1 MATEGHYKELVDGY
15 ELIKSVNGITCT
27 RKFMDSDPDATDSL
41 PEIGDALDA
50 TDDVL
55 STVVVTQIRIT
66 KHGNVPANQL
76 YVISYSNTPGTSDNP
91 DDPANSDPDNL
102 PISGGLSGEAINID
116 GEKTGVKAKWIWKGT
131 TTECDQQLFKKIV
144 TATFKVTRRLSALQI
159 GTWAEYAGKINNAVF
174 RIGGMNFGIGLVLFE
189 GIEHEEYRNSKGE
202 RRYKVGFTFTIKAQ
216 KQPDSSGYFGW
227 NYNFDAVTGLFKEVV
242 HKDTGK
248 NLYESANLGLLL
260 SGQEQP

>member
-1 MATEGHYKELVDGY
+1 
-15 ELIKSVNGITCT
+15 
-27 RKFMDSDPDATDSL
+27 
-41 PEIGDALDA
+41 
-50 TDDVL
+50 
-55 STVVVTQIRIT
+55 
-66 KHGNVPANQL
+66 L
-76 YVISYSNTPGTSDNP
+76 YVVSYSNTPGTSDNQDEP
-91 DDPANSDPDNL
+91 NNSDPDKL